1 MNPPLTLFGQEAHRV
16 QQRQVDVAAD
26 YRDVVCNRVL
36 SGGGGR
42 DRPFGGFD
50 GAVRPQLASLR
61 LAMSLKP
68 QIAMHRSSSARNECR
83 KWVRRSAPP

>member
-1 MNPPLTLFGQEAHRV
+1 MNPPMTLFDQEPHRV

-50 GAVRPQLASLR
+50 GAVRPARRDHSPDVSHLRRGLRQTGSRCLLAENL
-61 LAMSLKP
+61 
-68 QIAMHRSSSARNECR
+68 
-83 KWVRRSAPP
+83 

>member
-1 MNPPLTLFGQEAHRV
+1 MTLFDQEAHRV
-16 QQRQVDVAAD
+16 QQRQVDLAAD

-50 GAVRPQLASLR
+50 GAVRPVRGDQSPDVSHLRRGLRHTGSRRLLAEDL
-61 LAMSLKP
+61 
-68 QIAMHRSSSARNECR
+68 
-83 KWVRRSAPP
+83 

>member
-1 MNPPLTLFGQEAHRV
+1 MNPPLTLFGQQAHRV

-42 DRPFGGFD
+42 DRPFGGF
-50 GAVRPQLASLR
+50 A
-61 LAMSLKP
+61 
-68 QIAMHRSSSARNECR
+68 
-83 KWVRRSAPP
+83 

>member
-1 MNPPLTLFGQEAHRV
+1 M

-50 GAVRPQLASLR
+50 GAVRPARGDQSPEAHRLR
-61 LAMSLKP
+61 RP
-68 QIAMHRSSSARNECR
+68 
-83 KWVRRSAPP
+83 VRGRPETQPEGEHVLVLDDT

>member
-1 MNPPLTLFGQEAHRV
+1 MNPPMTLLDQEAHRV

-50 GAVRPQLASLR
+50 GAVRPARGDQSPDVSHLRRGLRQAGSHCLLAENL
-61 LAMSLKP
+61 
-68 QIAMHRSSSARNECR
+68 
-83 KWVRRSAPP
+83 

>member
-1 MNPPLTLFGQEAHRV
+1 M

-68 QIAMHRSSSARNECR
+68 DRHAQVQFGEERVQEVGQALG
-83 KWVRRSAPP
+83 AP